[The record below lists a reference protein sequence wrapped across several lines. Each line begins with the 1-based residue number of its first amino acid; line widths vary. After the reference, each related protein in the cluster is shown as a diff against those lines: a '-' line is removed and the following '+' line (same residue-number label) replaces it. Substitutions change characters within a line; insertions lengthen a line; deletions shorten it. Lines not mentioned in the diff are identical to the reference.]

1 MSDIADSIQRT
12 VKQIHQDL
20 ANKTLQRL
28 LTNLGHSAANLS
40 LTGSSLSL
48 YTRGVVTRFLGEVLT
63 SMPVCC

>member
-1 MSDIADSIQRT
+1 MTLIKRLTLIEAQRRVIKV
-12 VKQIHQDL
+12 VKY
-20 ANKTLQRL
+20 AF
-28 LTNLGHSAANLS
+28 